1 MVTAILSRH
10 GESHG
15 SVRGLVNGDPRA
27 AVGLTRAGEEQA
39 LALGRELQ
47 GEPLDLCVVSEFPR
61 TRQTAELA
69 LDGRPVR
76 IEVWPELNDPRYG
89 EFEGGALDRYREWAW
104 THGSTDT
111 APGGGE
117 SRHGIV
123 GRYAAGF
130 RRLAERPERTVLV
143 VAHSLP
149 LAYMLAAVRG
159 EEPAPRIDLVEY
171 ARPYRLTQQELR
183 AAVEQLEAWCADPT
197 W

>member
-10 GESHG
+10 GESDG

-27 AVGLTRAGEEQA
+27 AVALTPAGEEQA
-39 LALGRELQ
+39 LALGRELE

-69 LDGRPVR
+69 LDGRTVR

-104 THGSTDT
+104 GHGSTDEV
-111 APGGGE
+111 PGGGE
-117 SRHGIV
+117 SRHAIV
-123 GRYAAGF
+123 ARYAVGF
-130 RRLAERPERTVLV
+130 RRLAERPERTVLAV
-143 VAHSLP
+143 VHSLP
-149 LAYMLAAVRG
+149 IAYLLAAVRG
-159 EEPAPRIDLVEY
+159 QVPAPRVDLVDY
-171 ARPYRLTQQELR
+171 AVTHRLTERKLLD
-183 AAVEQLEAWCADPT
+183 AVEQLEAWCADPT

>member
-10 GESHG
+10 GESEG
-15 SVRGLVNGDPRA
+15 SARGLINGDPRA
-27 AVGLTRAGEEQA
+27 RVALTPAGKEQA
-39 LALGRELQ
+39 LALGRELE

-104 THGSTDT
+104 AHGSADEV
-111 APGGGE
+111 PGGGE
-117 SRHGIV
+117 SRQSLV
-123 GRYAAGF
+123 ARYAVGF
-130 RRLAERPERTVLV
+130 RRLAERPERTALAV
-143 VAHSLP
+143 VHSLP
-149 LAYMLAAVRG
+149 IAYLLAAARG
-159 EEPAPRIDLVEY
+159 QAPAPRVDLVGY
-171 ARPYRLTQQELR
+171 AVTHRLSEPELL